1 MENWITEVM
10 NTYGYIG
17 ILLLIALENIFPPIP
32 SEVILTFGGFMTT
45 TSNMSIIG
53 VIVVSTIGSVIGA
66 IALYGIGLLIDVN
79 RLGKIV
85 DKWGTILRLTSK
97 DINKVNVW
105 FNKFGVWAVFLGRLV
120 PLVRSL
126 ISIPAGMAHMNFGI
140 FLLFTTVGSLIWN
153 SILVSVG
160 AAVGASWSTIVGY
173 MDTYSNVVLLL
184 LVVLFVLFIILFMKN
199 RVKPHDQA

>member
-10 NTYGYIG
+10 NTYGYMG

-53 VIVVSTIGSVIGA
+53 VIVVSTIGSVVGA
-66 IALYGIGLLIDVN
+66 IVLYGIGLLIDVN

-85 DKWGTILRLTSK
+85 DRWGHILRLTSK
-97 DINKVNVW
+97 DIRKVNDW

-184 LVVLFVLFIILFMKN
+184 LVVLFVLFIILFMKK
-199 RVKPHDQA
+199 RVKPHDQV

>member
-53 VIVVSTIGSVIGA
+53 VIIVSTIGSIVGA
-66 IALYGIGLLIDVN
+66 IVLYGIGLLLDVN
-79 RLGKIV
+79 RLERIV
-85 DKWGTILRLTSK
+85 DKWGHILRLTSK
-97 DINKVNVW
+97 DIDKANAW
-105 FNKFGVWAVFLGRLV
+105 FHKFGVWAVFLGRLV

-126 ISIPAGMAHMNFGI
+126 ISIPAGMAHMNFWV
-140 FLLFTTVGSLIWN
+140 FLLFTTLGSLIWN

-184 LVVLFVLFIILFMKN
+184 LVVFFVLFIILFIKN
-199 RVKPHDQA
+199 RRKQQP